1 MSYPIEVLALMADR
15 LKEFKRIL
23 DTEGIDA
30 AEAYVEDV
38 TGGYPAKKKPHLRIV
53 DGADEE
59 E

>member
-30 AEAYVEDV
+30 AEAYVEEV
-38 TGGYPAKKKPHLRIV
+38 TGGIPPKKKPHLRVV
-53 DGADEE
+53 DEASEE
-59 E
+59 